1 LMEQQPD
8 NEFDLAQNLRAR
20 QIIKIATMCLKRC
33 GMLNNL
39 RSSQP
44 SRRELDCFGIG
55 EFI

>member
-1 LMEQQPD
+1 MEQQPD